1 MATEYKKE
9 TNKVHEIKLK
19 SEMTQ
24 VIWGSKSRCVGEK
37 AKFEVWT
44 HFVGD
49 GSKIEI
55 KIQDKKGKT
64 VEKLS
69 DKVYGDYFGGSVV
82 IPEKAKEELTFTAK
96 LPDHSLEL
104 KSGILKVLPAINIT
118 NMKWSE
124 KEARRGD
131 LLKLTA
137 DVKTVPDGTEAT
149 IFIYEYDK
157 NGAHDRITKFPVK
170 VKKNKIEAQW
180 EYEYHEDTDEVPT
193 DEEMKEYGGKY
204 NPPEYFFLIDYHG
217 QRFGDDKEPGLLE
230 FKDWIEIKLQDDD
243 GSPIPDKKYT
253 LYLSDGTEREG
264 ALDSQGYAREEN
276 VPPGPYIPIF
286 KT

>member
-1 MATEYKKE
+1 MASEYKKE

-137 DVKTVPDGTEAT
+137 DVETVPDGTELM

-217 QRFGDDKEPGLLE
+217 QRFGDDKEPGILT
-230 FKDWIEIKLQDDD
+230 FKDDIEVELSDIQGNPIGDEDYRIKLADGKEIK
-243 GSPIPDKKYT
+243 GK
-253 LYLSDGTEREG
+253 
-264 ALDSQGYAREEN
+264 LDEKGKIRLKDI
-276 VPPGPYIPIF
+276 PPGRF
-286 KT
+286 WVEF

>member
-1 MATEYKKE
+1 MMASEYKKE

-137 DVKTVPDGTEAT
+137 DVETVPDGTELM

-217 QRFGDDKEPGLLE
+217 QRFGDDKEPGILT
-230 FKDWIEIKLQDDD
+230 FKDDIEVELSDIQGNPIGDEDYRIKLADGKEIK
-243 GSPIPDKKYT
+243 GK
-253 LYLSDGTEREG
+253 
-264 ALDSQGYAREEN
+264 LDEKGKIRLKDI
-276 VPPGPYIPIF
+276 PPGRF
-286 KT
+286 WVEF